1 MRSGKLGFLGSFDA
15 GIVDPYWANVQ
26 SRLPFDGADGS
37 TSIIDKKGRIWT
49 PSGDAQL
56 DTAQSRFGG
65 SSLLLDGTGDK
76 ISTPSD
82 AGLQLATQA
91 FTLEGHIRPS
101 TLSGNANVVA
111 KVAAGNGAWT
121 LYRIGSTLR
130 FYASSNGTAWDIVNG
145 MIVGTLAVNAW
156 AYFKVLRSGS
166 AFSAGLEGVAGGTA
180 TSAASIRSNT
190 AAMVIGGDAT
200 TGTELFAG
208 HVDDFRLTVGE
219 ARPGFTVPT
228 EAFPVSG

>member
-1 MRSGKLGFLGSFDA
+1 MRSGMIGFLGAQSA
-15 GIVDPYWANVQ
+15 ATGDPYWASVQ
-26 SRLPFDGADGS
+26 SRLPFDGVDGS

-65 SSLLLDGTGDK
+65 SSLLLDGVGDK

-82 AGLQLATQA
+82 AGLQLGPQA

-101 TLSGNANVVA
+101 TLGGNANIVA
-111 KVAAGNGAWT
+111 KVAAGNGAFT

-145 MIVGTLAVNAW
+145 MIVGTLVVNTW

-166 AFSAGLEGVAGGTA
+166 SFSAGLEGVAGGTA

-190 AAMVIGGDAT
+190 APLVIGGDAT
-200 TGTELFAG
+200 AGTELFAG
-208 HVDDFRLTVGE
+208 HVDDFRLTVGV
-219 ARPGFTVPT
+219 ARPGFAVPA
-228 EAFPVSG
+228 EAFPTA